1 MLVFLWPFCL
11 FYGHF
16 VYFMAIWYISLSLG
30 IFSPVLECLTE
41 KNLATLDLAVYA
53 EWKVRKLVQIAPKN
67 GDHT

>member
-1 MLVFLWPFCL
+1 
-11 FYGHF
+11 
-16 VYFMAIWYISLSLG
+16 MAIWYISLSLG